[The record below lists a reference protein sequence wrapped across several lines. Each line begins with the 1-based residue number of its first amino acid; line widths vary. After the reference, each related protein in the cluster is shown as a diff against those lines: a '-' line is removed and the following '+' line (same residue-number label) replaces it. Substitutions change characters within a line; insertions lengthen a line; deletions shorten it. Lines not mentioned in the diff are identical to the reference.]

1 MLQITPHVRILVAI
15 EPVDLRKGI
24 DGLAQLCREKLR
36 EDPFSGCLFVFR
48 GRRATTIKLLQFDG
62 QGFILAQKRL
72 SKGRFCVVAV
82 WVRTSTFTGGVS
94 SATVGRRRESGH
106 TSGSDVAPS
115 ELVLRSKEVLAFKQ
129 IFCHTPAVPTECRYR
144 GREIRS
150 SEIAFLRELINEH
163 PELSRYALSKKV
175 CEAWQWK
182 QANGELCD
190 MICRG
195 LLLMLDRAGAIQL
208 PAARCGSR
216 NRPEGRDRPEP
227 LVPDNRPVR
236 GPLSELGGLEFQQVR
251 RTPQEP
257 LFNSLLEQYHY
268 LRYQQPVGEH
278 LKYLVSAKGQVIAC
292 LAWCS
297 APRHLA
303 SRDRFIGW
311 SAEARKRNLRLLA
324 YNTRFL
330 ILPWVAVPHL
340 ASRILGRMAKIVPRD
355 WQQMYAHP
363 VYWLETFIDPAR
375 FKGTCYRAA
384 NWLCLGTTTG
394 RGHNAR
400 TNKRTQPVKELF
412 GLPLTSHFREVL
424 SRL

>member
-1 MLQITPHVRILVAI
+1 MPEAY
-15 EPVDLRKGI
+15 
-24 DGLAQLCREKLR
+24 
-36 EDPFSGCLFVFR
+36 
-48 GRRATTIKLLQFDG
+48 
-62 QGFILAQKRL
+62 
-72 SKGRFCVVAV
+72 
-82 WVRTSTFTGGVS
+82 
-94 SATVGRRRESGH
+94 
-106 TSGSDVAPS
+106 
-115 ELVLRSKEVLAFKQ
+115 
-129 IFCHTPAVPTECRYR
+129 RYR
-144 GREIRS
+144 GREIGS
-150 SEIAFLRELINEH
+150 SEIVFLRELIHEH
-163 PELSRYALSKKV
+163 PELSRYALSIKV

-182 QANGELCD
+182 QANGALRD
-190 MICRG
+190 MVCRG
-195 LLLMLDRAGAIQL
+195 LLLMLERAGAIQL
-208 PAARCGSR
+208 PAARRASP
-216 NRPEGRDRPEP
+216 NRPEGRERPEP
-227 LVPDNRPVR
+227 VVPDNRPVR
-236 GPLSELGGLEFQQVR
+236 GPLSELGVLEFQQVR

-278 LKYLVSAKGQVIAC
+278 LKYIVSARGQAIAC

-311 SAEARKRNLRLLA
+311 SAEARKRNLRMLA

-330 ILPWVAVPHL
+330 ILPWVQVPHL
-340 ASRILGRMAKIVPRD
+340 ASHILGRMAKIVPRD

-384 NWLCLGTTTG
+384 NWQHLGSTTG

-412 GLPLTSHFREVL
+412 GLPLTPRFRQLL
-424 SRL
+424 SE